1 MGTMLDL
8 NQLRCFVTVAEELHF
23 GRAAARLHM
32 TQPPLTRHIQQL
44 EHTLGVLLLER
55 SSRRVRMTAAG
66 QVFLPD
72 ALRILNFAEQAAA
85 SARRVGRGEAGR
97 VTIGFTAVSGYQIV
111 PELISAAA
119 VACPGI
125 DVVLKEM
132 VSVTQIE
139 GLEAN
144 TLDLGLVRPLPGHPE
159 LEFQLVSREPM
170 MLVLPAG
177 HQLAR
182 RKKIVVEDLHEQAFV
197 MYSPNEGK
205 YFYDLIVGLLG
216 TSGVAPRYV
225 QHLGQTHSIVS
236 LVRAGLGMAIV
247 PASAMQLGFSHIDFK
262 SMWRDDVY
270 ADMFLAWR
278 RDGRAPALCTF
289 RQFAM
294 EHFARQRAA

>member
-1 MGTMLDL
+1 MILDF
-8 NQLRCFVTVAEELHF
+8 NQLRCFVAVAEELHF
-23 GRAAARLHM
+23 GRAAARLYM

-44 EHTLGVLLLER
+44 EHALGVLLLER

-72 ALRILNFAEQAAA
+72 ALRILNFAEQAAS

-97 VTIGFTAVSGYQIV
+97 VTIGFTAVSGYQMI

-119 VACPGI
+119 GGCPGI

-132 VSVTQIE
+132 VSVMQIE
-139 GLEAN
+139 ALEAN
-144 TLDLGLVRPLPGHPE
+144 TLDLGLMRPLPGHRE
-159 LEFQLVSREPM
+159 LEFELVSREPM
-170 MLVLPAG
+170 VLVLPAG
-177 HQLAR
+177 HPLAR

-205 YFYDLIVGLLG
+205 YFHDLIAGLLG

-247 PASAMQLGFSHIDFK
+247 PASAMQLGFSHVDFK

-270 ADMFLAWR
+270 ADIILAWH
-278 RDGRAPALCTF
+278 RDLRTPALRTF

-294 EHFARQRAA
+294 EHFARRRAA